1 MKVLDL
7 DLVQLDGLDWA
18 NSGGGD
24 GEGSQSS
31 ENNLK
36 LHVDGF
42 GWQDLSVDWYFK
54 DA

>member
-7 DLVQLDGLDWA
+7 DLVQLDGLNGA
-18 NSGGGD
+18 NSWGGD

-31 ENNLK
+31 EDNLE

-42 GWQDLSVDWYFK
+42 DWHDLNVDRYFK